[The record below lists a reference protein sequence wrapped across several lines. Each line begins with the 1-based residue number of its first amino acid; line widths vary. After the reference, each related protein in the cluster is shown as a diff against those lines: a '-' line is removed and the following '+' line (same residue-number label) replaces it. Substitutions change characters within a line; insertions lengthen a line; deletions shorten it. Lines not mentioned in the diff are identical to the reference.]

1 MSDPNANYWYARL
14 ISETLQQHDV
24 SAVVLCP
31 GNRNAPLLFALQ
43 TAFPDQHYIHIDE
56 RSAAFM
62 ALGLAKQRK
71 KPVAICMTSGSAVAN
86 VLPALCEA
94 HASGVPLIIL
104 SADRPDYLHGS
115 GAPQCMTQ
123 QHIFKPFVADSLH
136 IAIDKPDHENV
147 PLALTQIANTLQY
160 GHAARPMP
168 VHINVTFDDPLAPL
182 VDDQFTTP
190 EIPDI
195 TAPSTLQDFASDAL
209 PAPAQKQGLYI
220 HRRAK
225 GLIICGP
232 DAPMSKQQLI
242 ALATET
248 GFPVLADAASNLRRP
263 NIPHLIEFGDHL
275 VKGELGNEQCDV
287 LFRIGAA
294 PINRPLYEFCAKQT
308 CPIIRIDNHE
318 VRKDFLHEH
327 FTCLVNPT
335 ENCLKQIR
343 DEYSCNEEWHERWV
357 KANKDKRDGLWHL
370 WQFCDWGECSAADFI
385 CNDNKIERLQLA
397 NSMAIRH
404 ANLFM
409 RASDKEIVSHRGV
422 NGIDG
427 TISSFIGANLDSQK
441 NSALLCGDIA
451 FFHDLPALH
460 AARYVKH
467 TAIIFVINNNGGHIF
482 DLLPIAGLK
491 DISELLHTPQNC
503 KIRSIAEA
511 FGLNYNHCSSYKE
524 LDDAIQLHLSLN
536 ALSIVEV
543 EVAAGSLREQMGF
556 LKVPAAE

>member
-43 TAFPDQHYIHIDE
+43 AAFPDQHYIHIDE

-94 HASGVPLIIL
+94 HASGIPLIIL

-168 VHINVTFDDPLAPL
+168 VHINVTFDDPLAPH
-182 VDDQFTTP
+182 VDDLFTTP
-190 EIPDI
+190 EIPTI
-195 TAPSTLQDFASDAL
+195 TAPSTLQDFASNTL
-209 PAPAQKQGLYI
+209 PATSPPQQNVN
-220 HRRAK
+220 

-232 DAPMSKQQLI
+232 DAPINKQDII

-263 NIPHLIEFGDHL
+263 DIPNLIEFGDHL
-275 VKGELGNEQCDV
+275 VKGELGNETCDV
-287 LFRIGAA
+287 LLRIGSA
-294 PINRPLYEFCAKQT
+294 PINRPLYEFCAKQQ
-308 CPIIRIDNHE
+308 CAIIRIDNHE
-318 VRKDFLHEH
+318 VRKDFVHQQFH
-327 FTCLVNPT
+327 CLTNPT
-335 ENCLKQIR
+335 EDCSAQIR
-343 DEYSCNEEWHERWV
+343 NTYSCNDAWRERWIN
-357 KANKDKRDGLWHL
+357 ANAAKRAALTTVFQDS
-370 WQFCDWGECSAADFI
+370 DWGECSAANSI
-385 CNDNKIERLQLA
+385 CNDHRIERLQLA

-404 ANLFM
+404 ANMFM
-409 RASDKEIVSHRGV
+409 HASDKEIISHRGV

-427 TISSFIGANLDSQK
+427 TISSFIGANLDGQK

-467 TAIIFVINNNGGHIF
+467 SAIIFVINNNGGHIF

-491 DISELLHTPQNC
+491 DISELLHTPQDC
-503 KIRSIAEA
+503 KIRNIAEA

-524 LDDAIQLHLSLN
+524 LDDAIQLHLSLQ
-536 ALSIVEV
+536 ALSIIEV
-543 EVAAGSLREQMGF
+543 EVAARSLKEQMGF
-556 LKVPAAE
+556 LKVAE